1 MTATAVA
8 EVAAAV
14 VTTMTGRRRRQRR
27 RRLFVVVEGVA
38 WMGRGCDGGALE
50 PLQVV

>member
-8 EVAAAV
+8 EVVAAV
-14 VTTMTGRRRRQRR
+14 RATATVMEA
-27 RRLFVVVEGVA
+27 VAEGVA
-38 WMGRGCDGGALE
+38 WMGQAGGGALE